1 MLDQTVELLDNFSK
15 GITKDITLWT
25 SITSALTK
33 SLIFDESGKLLSFL
47 SLSFLTS
54 TNLLLIEIGF
64 WTPLRLAKL
73 STPIAT
79 QIESSSTSTTTLTQ
93 TNYHPLLAA
102 YALSLAPHE
111 NLLKEFN
118 STLLMLTRS
127 DDLKIKRSAL
137 ESIEQLW
144 EILGDSMVGLVP
156 ESTTFLAETL
166 EEVDG
171 GVEMVTRR
179 LVIRIEEH
187 LGESLQS
194 FLEN

>member
-1 MLDQTVELLDNFSK
+1 MLDQTVELLDSYSK
-15 GITKDITLWT
+15 GTTTDITLWT
-25 SITSALTK
+25 SLTSALTK
-33 SLIFDESGKLLSFL
+33 SLIFDESGKSPSSQALCPII
-47 SLSFLTS
+47 
-54 TNLLLIEIGF
+54 TNVLFDMTGF
-64 WTPLRLAKL
+64 WTPLRLAKI
-73 STPIAT
+73 STPIAS
-79 QIESSSTSTTTLTQ
+79 QIESASTSTTALTQ
-93 TNYHPLLAA
+93 AFYHPLLAA

-127 DDLKIKRSAL
+127 DDLKVKRGAL
-137 ESIEQLW
+137 EAIEQLW
-144 EILGDSMVGLVP
+144 ENLGDSMVGLVP

-166 EEVDG
+166 EEIDG

-179 LVIRIEEH
+179 LVTRIEEH

>member
-1 MLDQTVELLDNFSK
+1 MLDQTVELLDNYSK
-15 GITKDITLWT
+15 GNTTDITLWT
-25 SITSALTK
+25 SLTSALTK
-33 SLIFDESGKLLSFL
+33 SLIFDESGNSPSSQTLLTIITKVLFDM
-47 SLSFLTS
+47 T
-54 TNLLLIEIGF
+54 GF
-64 WTPLRLAKL
+64 WTPLRLAKI
-73 STPIAT
+73 STPIAS
-79 QIESSSTSTTTLTQ
+79 QIESASTSTTALTQ
-93 TNYHPLLAA
+93 AFYHPLLAA

-127 DDLKIKRSAL
+127 DDLKVKRGAL
-137 ESIEQLW
+137 EAIEQLW
-144 EILGDSMVGLVP
+144 ENLGDSMVGLVP

-166 EEVDG
+166 EEIDG

-179 LVIRIEEH
+179 LVTRIEEH